1 MLIGFREITNQQ
13 NGKQLDKM
21 SEGIEKYS
29 FDMKDNNTVP
39 EFNIISIYMS
49 DSINILKPIF
59 TAYTINK
66 NND

>member
-1 MLIGFREITNQQ
+1 MLIEFREIANQQ
-13 NGKQLDKM
+13 NEPKLDKM

-39 EFNIISIYMS
+39 EFNRISLYMS
-49 DSINILKPIF
+49 DSINILKPIC